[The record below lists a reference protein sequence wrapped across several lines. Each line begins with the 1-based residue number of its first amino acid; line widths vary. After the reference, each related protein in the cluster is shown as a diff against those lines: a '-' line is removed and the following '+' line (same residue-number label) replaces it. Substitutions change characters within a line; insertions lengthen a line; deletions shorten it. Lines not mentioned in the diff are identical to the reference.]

1 MCFASCVVNEKKLL
15 AKYRVFKNFCWMLF
29 FEEFNYLNN
38 MLENWYVP
46 TRVSIEEPGFDHI
59 VIKPDYTLFKE
70 P

>member
-1 MCFASCVVNEKKLL
+1 
-15 AKYRVFKNFCWMLF
+15 MLF

-46 TRVSIEEPGFDHI
+46 TRVSFEEPGFDHI

-70 P
+70 PWYTHPGFSRHYANFPL